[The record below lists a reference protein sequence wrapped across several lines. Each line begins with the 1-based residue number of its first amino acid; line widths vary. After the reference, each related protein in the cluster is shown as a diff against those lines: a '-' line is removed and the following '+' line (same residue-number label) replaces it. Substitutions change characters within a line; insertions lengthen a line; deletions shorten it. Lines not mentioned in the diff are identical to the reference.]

1 MRMLSI
7 AHNRKGKKY
16 IINTYVTIV
25 MWKHNK
31 EFRNKKLH
39 YPI

>member
-16 IINTYVTIV
+16 IINTYVTIFP
-25 MWKHNK
+25 HNK